1 MQKFQTRLKELW
13 EKVKGFFKKL
23 NKIARILLG
32 VCLVVI
38 LALIIFAAVQMNKK
52 EYATLCTGLT
62 ASETS
67 TIVKFLDDNG
77 VTDYQIQND
86 SILVPA
92 GREQQLQAQLV
103 LSGNLDQGF
112 LYPYYTNKIGLTS
125 TSAEEERA
133 WLVSVQERLEAI
145 IQTFEGVREAHVNI
159 TPGTKQ
165 VYVLQDSAI
174 PSSAAVTITPEN
186 SNGLSD
192 NVVNAIRNTV
202 KHSVERLNIEDVSIE
217 DIYGNPY
224 SDTSGLA
231 QSGEA
236 TALKLQY
243 EERINN
249 NVRNQIL
256 QTLGPIYG
264 DDNVSVG
271 VISTV
276 EVSRKYRDTTSYNQP
291 PGSVQGG
298 GLVSE
303 DHLFQ
308 EVIRDGTQ
316 PTGGTVGTTTNSD
329 IPIQP
334 DLNNNLTGDE
344 DYAGN
349 QIDRYHNI
357 DETKEQEEI
366 LEGRLADLR
375 VTVSVNQNCPN
386 AGAMTIDALR
396 DSVATLA
403 GIGTEGV
410 EAAQQRVFVTIAPFD
425 KDNAAT
431 EPAIPG
437 WPLFENSWVLYAAIG
452 GLVLFLVL
460 LLVIILLMRRNRKK
474 KLARQ
479 KALEEEMA
487 LAAAEAEAAAVIA
500 AAPPTGGADIME
512 VNTEKSMELRKTVRQ
527 FAQNNPEIAAQM
539 VKAWLKGDE
548 AGG

>member
-1 MQKFQTRLKELW
+1 MQKFQTKLKELW

-23 NKIARILLG
+23 NKTARILLG
-32 VCLVVI
+32 VCLVVV
-38 LALIIFAAVQMNKK
+38 LAVIIFAVVQMNKK

-67 TIVKFLDDNG
+67 TIVKFLSDNG
-77 VTDYQIQND
+77 VTDYQIKND

-92 GREQQLQAQLV
+92 GRETQLQTQLV
-103 LSGNLDQGF
+103 LSGNLNSGF
-112 LYPYYTNKIGLTS
+112 LYPYYTDNIGLTS
-125 TSAEEERA
+125 TSSEEEQALRI
-133 WLVSVQERLEAI
+133 SVEQRLESI
-145 IQTFEGVREAHVNI
+145 IQMFDGVRDAWVQI
-159 TPGTKQ
+159 TPGEKQ
-165 VYVLQDSAI
+165 VYVLQDSAT
-174 PSSAAVTITPEN
+174 PAKVSVTITPDGN
-186 SNGLSD
+186 RQLDD
-192 NVVNAIRNTV
+192 NVVKAIRDTV
-202 KHSVERLNIEDVSIE
+202 CHSVARLSAEDVSVN

-224 SDTSGLA
+224 SDNSTLA
-231 QSGEA
+231 QSGQA
-236 TALKLQY
+236 TALKLEH

-249 NVRNQIL
+249 NVRSQIL

-264 DDNVSVG
+264 YENVSVG

-276 EVSRKYRDTTSYNQP
+276 EVSRKYRDSTFYNQP
-291 PGSVQGG
+291 EGSVKGG

-308 EVIRDGTQ
+308 EVIRDGSQ
-316 PTGGTVGTTTNSD
+316 PTGGTVGTTSNSD

-334 DLNNNLTGDE
+334 DLNSSLTGDE

-349 QIDRYHNI
+349 QVDRYHNI
-357 DETKEQEEI
+357 DTTNEQEEI

-403 GIGTEGV
+403 GVGTEGV
-410 EAAQQRVFVTIAPFD
+410 EAAQQRVFVTIAPFNED
-425 KDNAAT
+425 VTVAPGT
-431 EPAIPG
+431 PG
-437 WPLFENSWVLYAAIG
+437 WPIFQNSWVLYAAIG
-452 GLVLFLVL
+452 GLVLFLIL
-460 LLVIILLMRRNRKK
+460 LLVIILLLRRNRKK

-479 KALEEEMA
+479 QALEEEMA
-487 LAAAEAEAAAVIA
+487 LAAAEAEAAAIIA

-539 VKAWLKGDE
+539 VKAWLKGDDT
-548 AGG
+548 GG